1 MLTIDLPL
9 IVAQLITFL
18 IGLCLL
24 WLIAYKPLTAMFQ
37 ARIDKIRGDLKAADD
52 ARQDMES
59 KKKAYDEQMAKLREQ
74 TQELLRQAA
83 REGANMR
90 EEIIVTARKQGEA
103 LIKRAEEIIAQE
115 KAKAIKELRQE
126 VLDISLRVTEKVV
139 GQMADPALQRRMVDK
154 VFVELEATSRL
165 EAKKQA

>member
-1 MLTIDLPL
+1 MLTIDLSL

-18 IGLCLL
+18 IGLLLL

-52 ARQDMES
+52 ARRDMED
-59 KKKAYDEQMAKLREQ
+59 KKQAYDEQMAKLKDQ
-74 TQELLRQAA
+74 TQDLLRQAT
-83 REGANMR
+83 REGVALR
-90 EEIIVTARKQGEA
+90 EEIVRAAREQSET
-103 LIKRAEEIIAQE
+103 LVKRAEEIIAQE

-139 GQMADPALQRRMVDK
+139 GQMADAALQRRIVDK
-154 VFVELEATSRL
+154 VFVELEAQ
-165 EAKKQA
+165 KQA

>member
-1 MLTIDLPL
+1 MLTIDLQL

-18 IGLCLL
+18 IGLFLL

-59 KKKAYDEQMAKLREQ
+59 KKKAYDEQMAKLGDQ
-74 TQELLRQAA
+74 TQELLRQAT
-83 REGANMR
+83 REGMALR
-90 EEIIVTARKQGEA
+90 EEIIVTAREQGET
-103 LIKRAEEIIAQE
+103 LIKRAEEIINQE

-126 VLDISLRVTEKVV
+126 VLDISMQVTEKVV
-139 GQMADPALQRRMVDK
+139 GQMADPALQRRAVDK
-154 VFVELEATSRL
+154 MFVELEAQKR
-165 EAKKQA
+165 A

>member
-9 IVAQLITFL
+9 IVAQLVTFL
-18 IGLCLL
+18 VGLFLL

-37 ARIDKIRGDLKAADD
+37 ARIDKIHGDLKAADD
-52 ARQDMES
+52 ARQDMEA
-59 KKKAYDEQMAKLREQ
+59 KKKAYDEQMVKLSGQ
-74 TQELLRQAA
+74 TQELLRQATL
-83 REGANMR
+83 EGVALR
-90 EEIIVTARKQGEA
+90 EEIIRTAREQGES

-154 VFVELEATSRL
+154 VFVELEA
-165 EAKKQA
+165 KKQS

>member
-18 IGLCLL
+18 IGLFLL

-52 ARQDMES
+52 ARRDMEA
-59 KKKAYDEQMAKLREQ
+59 KKKSYDEQMAKLTDQ
-74 TQELLRQAA
+74 TQELLRQATQDGI
-83 REGANMR
+83 RTR
-90 EEIIVTARKQGEA
+90 EEIIRTAREQSEV
-103 LIKRAEEIIAQE
+103 LIKRAEEIITQE

-126 VLDISLRVTEKVV
+126 VLDISLKITEKVV
-139 GQMADPALQRRMVDK
+139 GQMSDPTLQRRMVDK
-154 VFVELEATSRL
+154 VFVELEAQ
-165 EAKKQA
+165 KQA

>member
-18 IGLCLL
+18 IGLFLL

-37 ARIDKIRGDLKAADD
+37 TRIDKIRGDLKAADD
-52 ARQDMES
+52 ARRDMEA
-59 KKKAYDEQMAKLREQ
+59 KKKSYDMQLAKLTDQ
-74 TQELLRQAA
+74 TQEMLRQATQDGIRA
-83 REGANMR
+83 R
-90 EEIIVTARKQGEA
+90 EEIIRTAREQGEA
-103 LIKRAEEIIAQE
+103 LIKRAEEIITQE

-126 VLDISLRVTEKVV
+126 VLDISMRVTEKVV

-154 VFVELEATSRL
+154 VFVELEA
-165 EAKKQA
+165 KKQT